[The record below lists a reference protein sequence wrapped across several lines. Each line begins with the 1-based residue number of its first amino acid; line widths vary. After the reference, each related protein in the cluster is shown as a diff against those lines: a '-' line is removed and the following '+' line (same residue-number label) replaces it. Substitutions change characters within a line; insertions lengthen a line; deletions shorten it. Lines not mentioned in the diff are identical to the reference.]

1 VHRFHL
7 STIFDSYKFLVW
19 KYMERVENVFY
30 SASNLAISIQQ
41 SIDSGTRQ
49 DRKDA
54 IRLLDEKNR
63 KIAELK
69 LRLAQ
74 ESHKLRKL
82 QFHWELLKELVN
94 STDCLCSQISHLQQ
108 IFQNYQDDVVVCLNS
123 PPEPQQEFVSRLKK
137 EFPRLSSNDLRI
149 CSLLRQNFSTKE
161 IAQNLAIGA
170 DSANKARYRIRKKL
184 SLSRKDDLIQFILEY

>member
-1 VHRFHL
+1 
-7 STIFDSYKFLVW
+7 
-19 KYMERVENVFY
+19 MERVENVIY
-30 SASNLAISIQQ
+30 SASNLAISVQQ

-82 QFHWELLKELVN
+82 KFHWELLKELVN
-94 STDCLCSQISHLQQ
+94 STDCLCSQLNQLRQ
-108 IFQNYQDDVVVCLNS
+108 IFQDYQDDVVINFNL
-123 PPEPQQEFVSRLKK
+123 PPEPQQEFVCKLKK
-137 EFPRLSSNDLRI
+137 EFPKLTSNDLRI
-149 CSLLRQNFSTKE
+149 CSLLRQNLSTKE
-161 IAQNLAIGA
+161 VAQNLAIGA

-184 SLSRKDDLIQFILEY
+184 GLYRKDDLIQFILGY